1 MVAKTEMRR
10 LYYYNPTTTLSF
22 NTFAASILH
31 IEEQHIHR
39 PIATNPQLTKE
50 SIFKFQDRYN
60 FDHASSQSSASNH
73 SGTTALPETHS
84 SFSALF
90 SGKYSYLVEK
100 YRFLIPVNDA
110 KHLHLEIVKNGYSQ
124 ELFLCNYLIHLYV
137 KNGDMAAARDL
148 FDEMPDRNAITWA
161 SLITG
166 YAKNYMPNEACES
179 LRQMVRSGLVPNHYS
194 FGSALRACQSLGA
207 CGLRLGMQIHALV
220 LKTCYLIDEVICNV
234 LISMYR
240 CCGDPG
246 EYAWS
251 VFCGIEAKDSV
262 SWNSIIS
269 FYSQRGDSASAF
281 KLFSFMQNES
291 MEFYSKPTEE
301 TFGSLI
307 SAAASHGNCGLL
319 LLEQVLGRI
328 EKSGFLKD
336 LYVGSALVCSFG
348 RFGCLDTALKIFK
361 QMGMR
366 NVVSMNGLM
375 VGLIQLKRGED
386 AAKVFIETRDMVEI
400 NYSSFVVLLSAF
412 PEFSLLEE
420 GKQRG
425 KEVHAYVLRTGLYD
439 SKVAIG
445 NGLINMYAK
454 CGAIEEARSVF
465 NLMIDKDL
473 TSWNSLISGL
483 DRNECFED
491 AVWGFRTMR
500 SIGMMPSN
508 FNLISAL
515 SSCGSLG
522 WIKMG
527 SGIHCDAIK
536 LGLDL
541 DVSVSNALLALYAD
555 VRFICECRKIFSL
568 MPERDRVSW
577 NSIIGALSDSEAS
590 IFESIEYFIEMM
602 RAGWRLNRVTFIN
615 VLSAVSSLSL
625 LGLASQIHALVLKYN
640 AMDDVAIENAFL
652 TCYGKCGQMDDC
664 EKIFSRM
671 SDRRDDVSWNSMI
684 SSYIHN
690 ELLTKAMG
698 LIWLMLHNGQRLDC
712 FTFSTVLSA
721 RASVATL
728 ERGMEVHACGI
739 RACLESDVF
748 VGSALVDMYSKCG
761 RIDYASRFFKLMP
774 ERNVYSWNSMISGY
788 ARHGHGHEA
797 LEVFRKMKLEGQPP
811 DHVTF
816 VAVLSACSH
825 IGLVEQGFDHFE
837 SMSRVYDLTPRIE
850 HFSCMVDLLGRA
862 GELDKMEDFI
872 QTMPLRPNA
881 LIWRTVLGVCSRASG
896 RKRDLGRKAA
906 KMLMELEPQNAVNYV
921 LLANMHASGGKWED
935 VAQARR
941 SMREATARKE
951 KGCSWVSMRDG
962 IHVFVA
968 GDKSHPDTDAIYE
981 NLRELHKTMKLVG
994 DPELED
1000 HRMMSQYLPLL
1011 REIMPSAAEE
1021 ISLTYMTIFSSE
1033 AKADGFLPGGASL
1046 HCCTTPHGP
1055 DTKTYEKTIAL
1066 GNEARPHR
1074 ITGTMA
1080 RAPSVSMGAGIALHG

>member
-1 MVAKTEMRR
+1 MLRR

-22 NTFAASILH
+22 NTFAASIH
-31 IEEQHIHR
+31 IEEQL
-39 PIATNPQLTKE
+39 AKE

-60 FDHASSQSSASNH
+60 FDHASSQSSASNRF
-73 SGTTALPETHS
+73 GTMALPETHS
-84 SFSALF
+84 SFSPLF
-90 SGKYSYLVEK
+90 SGKYGYLVEK
-100 YRFLIPVNDA
+100 YRFLSPPVNDA

-166 YAKNYMPNEACES
+166 L
-179 LRQMVRSGLVPNHYS
+179 LRMTCPMRLVKV
-194 FGSALRACQSLGA
+194 FDRW
-207 CGLRLGMQIHALV
+207 LGMQIHALV
-220 LKTCYLIDEVICNV
+220 LKTCYLVDEVICNV

-251 VFCGIEAKDSV
+251 VFCGIEAKNSV

-281 KLFSFMQNES
+281 KLFSIMQNES
-291 MEFYSKPTEE
+291 MEFYSKPTED

-348 RFGCLDTALKIFK
+348 RFGCLETALKIFK

-386 AAKVFIETRDMVEI
+386 AAKVFVETRDMVEI
-400 NYSSFVVLLSAF
+400 NYSSFVVLLSAL

-425 KEVHAYVLRTGLYD
+425 KEVHAYALRTGLYD

-491 AVWGFRTMR
+491 AVWGFKKMR

-522 WIKMG
+522 WIRMG
-527 SGIHCDAIK
+527 SGIHCEAIK

-602 RAGWRLNRVTFIN
+602 RTGWRLNRVTFIN

-625 LGLASQIHALVLKYN
+625 LGIASQIHALVLKYN

-652 TCYGKCGQMDDC
+652 TCYGKCGQMGDC

-684 SSYIHN
+684 SGYIHN
-690 ELLTKAMG
+690 ELLTKAMS

-721 RASVATL
+721 CASVATL

-825 IGLVEQGFDHFE
+825 IGLAEQGFDHFE
-837 SMSRVYDLTPRIE
+837 SMSRV
-850 HFSCMVDLLGRA
+850 
-862 GELDKMEDFI
+862 
-872 QTMPLRPNA
+872 
-881 LIWRTVLGVCSRASG
+881 RASG
-896 RKRDLGRKAA
+896 CKRDLGRKAA
-906 KMLMELEPQNAVNYV
+906 QMLMELEPQNAVNYV
-921 LLANMHASGGKWED
+921 LLANMIASGGKWED
-935 VAQARR
+935 VAQARC

-962 IHVFVA
+962 VHVFVA

-981 NLRELHKTMKLVG
+981 NLRELHKKMKLVG
-994 DPELED
+994 YVPQIKYALYDLDLENKEELLSYHSERIAVAFVLTRKSEMPIRIMKNLRICGD
-1000 HRMMSQYLPLL
+1000 CHDAFKYISQIVGRQIILRDSIRIQEAAIAALLWHRD
-1011 REIMPSAAEE
+1011 EE
-1021 ISLTYMTIFSSE
+1021 IE
-1033 AKADGFLPGGASL
+1033 KAILQVW
-1046 HCCTTPHGP
+1046 
-1055 DTKTYEKTIAL
+1055 
-1066 GNEARPHR
+1066 RPHKDAQKS
-1074 ITGTMA
+1074 I
-1080 RAPSVSMGAGIALHG
+1080 LFL